1 MLTGD
6 VNAEP
11 TEAILSNF
19 CEIFHLKHLIK
30 DKTCFK
36 NPTKPTCIGLLVTN
50 RPKCFHNTVVIETG
64 LSDFH
69 KMSATVMQMYSTEQK
84 PSIVLYCMSKI
95 SVMIPL

>member
-36 NPTKPTCIGLLVTN
+36 NPTKPTSIDLIVKN
-50 RPKCFHNTVVIETG
+50 RPNGCSNAFVSRCT
-64 LSDFH
+64 
-69 KMSATVMQMYSTEQK
+69 
-84 PSIVLYCMSKI
+84 SK
-95 SVMIPL
+95 